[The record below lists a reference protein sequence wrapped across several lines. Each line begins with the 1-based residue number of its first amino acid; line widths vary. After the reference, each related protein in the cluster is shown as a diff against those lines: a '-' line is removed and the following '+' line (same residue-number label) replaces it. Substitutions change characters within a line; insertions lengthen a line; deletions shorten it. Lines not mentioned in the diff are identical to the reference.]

1 MKCFRRYPPDY
12 KTGKQLVGGGEP
24 PEGGHPNKPRT
35 QCVREIDFHA
45 EVQAVRWC
53 TMDPFCAGIPGEG

>member
-1 MKCFRRYPPDY
+1 M
-12 KTGKQLVGGGEP
+12 GGGEP